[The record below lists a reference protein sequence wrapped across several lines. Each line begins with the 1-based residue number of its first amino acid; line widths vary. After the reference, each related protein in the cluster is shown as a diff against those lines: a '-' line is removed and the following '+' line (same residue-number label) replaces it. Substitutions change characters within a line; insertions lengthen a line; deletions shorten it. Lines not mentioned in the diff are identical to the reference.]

1 MELAILK
8 QLQSLTDVE
17 KKQKEH
23 HVFSDDIPP
32 TAIDLRES
40 KTANVPV
47 LNDYFFRNHAIY
59 VSKHNR
65 YAPYPLHTHQF
76 FEMNYMLQGHADE
89 TVNGQRVHLSQGDV
103 LLLDIGFGG
112 INQPSR
118 ILRHRKSLRS
128 NCLTISTNII
138 GTCRLK
144 I

>member
-47 LNDYFFRNHAIY
+47 LNDFSAITPFM
-59 VSKHNR
+59 SANIIDM
-65 YAPYPLHTHQF
+65 PL
-76 FEMNYMLQGHADE
+76 
-89 TVNGQRVHLSQGDV
+89 
-103 LLLDIGFGG
+103 
-112 INQPSR
+112 
-118 ILRHRKSLRS
+118 ILCTPISSLR
-128 NCLTISTNII
+128 
-138 GTCRLK
+138 
-144 I
+144 